1 MFHEIFKLRSK
12 VVLRVKKRSVTK
24 VKVKVSILTA
34 GGAITSSHHRVIYD
48 SVSPFTWA
56 SDLYSARSSIRGR
69 MKPNFSGAL
78 SRTG

>member
-34 GGAITSSHHRVIYD
+34 GGAITSGHHRVIYD
-48 SVSPFTWA
+48 SVSPFT
-56 SDLYSARSSIRGR
+56 
-69 MKPNFSGAL
+69 
-78 SRTG
+78 